1 MKSLLI
7 ALSEI
12 APQIILIQRT
22 QELQYMVQLNTPYNE
37 TLHSLIISKFKELEP
52 DFNLDIEEQ
61 IGEGEYLKQ
70 LPRQY
75 GVLETICI
83 EIKI

>member
-12 APQIILIQRT
+12 APQIILIHRT
-22 QELQYMVQLNTPYNE
+22 QELQYMVQLNTPFNQ
-37 TLHSLIISKFKELEP
+37 TLYSRIMSKFNELEP
-52 DFNLDIEEQ
+52 DFSLDIEGQ
-61 IGEGEYLKQ
+61 IGEDEYLKQ

-83 EIKI
+83 EIKL